1 MAWDATCPLPPV
13 LLVLLASGS
22 WGQKLELL
30 HHLEGESFS
39 VKCPYQPQRGSG
51 AVKFW
56 CRWDLPRTCTRLATS
71 PQLQGKPRNSI
82 EDNVRW
88 GYFIVTMTEL
98 RVEDSGSYSCG
109 TYKSS
114 RIFFHRNIHLVVSRG
129 LEWHLPRPAAKPA
142 HPSGEL
148 GTQRT
153 LVSCLVNHQ
162 PPKPWL
168 TVHSMYGRGC
178 TLEGKSNTLRLY
190 PVLVEPTASPAEPCT
205 QGRHRSEGLSWST
218 SGTTAWTSA
227 TSPVTDSPQ
236 GNWQLIVPSSTLG
249 VLLVLVLILL
259 VILSFRKARRS
270 AAKGEDKSHHIYNN
284 ISVQKEQSTGH
295 RKDLS
300 PGQRRSQLSWGSDQ
314 QKGSDEDTGA
324 ICYASLIHLNQ
335 FGPEDSIYV
344 NTQPKLKPMP
354 DPLLTVEYACIPGTR
369 PQPTKSTAP
378 DRELKS

>member
-1 MAWDATCPLPPV
+1 MAWETTCLLPPV

-22 WGQKLELL
+22 WEQKPELL
-30 HHLEGESFS
+30 HHLEGDSFS
-39 VKCPYQPQRGSG
+39 VKCLYQPRKGSE

-56 CRWDLPRTCTRLATS
+56 CRRDLSRTCTLLATL
-71 PQLQGKPRNSI
+71 PRLQGMLWKPRNSI
-82 EDNVRW
+82 EDNVRM
-88 GYFIVTMTEL
+88 GHFIVTMTQL
-98 RVEDSGSYSCG
+98 RIEDSGSYSCG
-109 TYKSS
+109 IYDSS
-114 RIFFHRNIHLVVSRG
+114 RIFFHRNIHLVVSR
-129 LEWHLPRPAAKPA
+129 A
-142 HPSGEL
+142 S
-148 GTQRT
+148 T
-153 LVSCLVNHQ
+153 L
-162 PPKPWL
+162 
-168 TVHSMYGRGC
+168 
-178 TLEGKSNTLRLY
+178 
-190 PVLVEPTASPAEPCT
+190 PTA
-205 QGRHRSEGLSWST
+205 RST

-249 VLLVLVLILL
+249 ALLVLVLILL
-259 VILSFRKARRS
+259 VILYFRKARRS

-284 ISVQKEQSTGH
+284 ISVQKEQTTGH

-314 QKGSDEDTGA
+314 QKGSDEDTGD

-369 PQPTKSTAP
+369 PQATKSAAL
-378 DRELKS
+378 DKELKS

>member
-1 MAWDATCPLPPV
+1 MAWDATCLLPPV

-22 WGQKLELL
+22 WGQKPELL

-39 VKCPYQPQRGSG
+39 VKCPYQPQKGSG

-56 CRWDLPRTCTRLATS
+56 CRWDLPRTCTLLATS

-109 TYKSS
+109 IYKSFG
-114 RIFFHRNIHLVVSRG
+114 IFFHRNIHLVVSR
-129 LEWHLPRPAAKPA
+129 A
-142 HPSGEL
+142 S
-148 GTQRT
+148 
-153 LVSCLVNHQ
+153 
-162 PPKPWL
+162 
-168 TVHSMYGRGC
+168 
-178 TLEGKSNTLRLY
+178 TLR
-190 PVLVEPTASPAEPCT
+190 TA
-205 QGRHRSEGLSWST
+205 RST
-218 SGTTAWTSA
+218 SGTTAWTSV

-300 PGQRRSQLSWGSDQ
+300 PRQRRSQLSWGSDQ

-335 FGPEDSIYV
+335 FGPKDSIYI

>member
-1 MAWDATCPLPPV
+1 MAWEATCLLPPV

-22 WGQKLELL
+22 WGQKPEML
-30 HHLEGESFS
+30 HLLEGDSFS
-39 VKCPYQPQRGSG
+39 VKCLYPPQKGSE

-56 CRWDLPRTCTRLATS
+56 CKWDLSRTCTLLATS
-71 PQLQGKPRNSI
+71 PQLWGKPQNSI
-82 EDNVRW
+82 EDKVGR
-88 GYFIVTMTEL
+88 GYFIVTMTKL

-109 TYKSS
+109 IYKSS
-114 RIFFHRNIHLVVSRG
+114 RKFFHRNIHLVVSRASI
-129 LEWHLPRPAAKPA
+129 L
-142 HPSGEL
+142 
-148 GTQRT
+148 
-153 LVSCLVNHQ
+153 
-162 PPKPWL
+162 
-168 TVHSMYGRGC
+168 
-178 TLEGKSNTLRLY
+178 
-190 PVLVEPTASPAEPCT
+190 PTA
-205 QGRHRSEGLSWST
+205 RNT

-259 VILSFRKARRS
+259 MILYFRKARRS

-284 ISVQKEQSTGH
+284 IAVQKEPGTEH

-300 PGQRRSQLSWGSDQ
+300 PRQRRSQLSWGSDQ

>member
-1 MAWDATCPLPPV
+1 MAWEATCLLPPV

-22 WGQKLELL
+22 WGQKPEML
-30 HHLEGESFS
+30 HLLEGESFS
-39 VKCPYQPQRGSG
+39 VKCLYPPQKGSE

-56 CRWDLPRTCTRLATS
+56 CRWDLPRTCTLLATS
-71 PQLQGKPRNSI
+71 PQLWGKPQNSI
-82 EDNVRW
+82 EDKVGR

-109 TYKSS
+109 IYKSS
-114 RIFFHRNIHLVVSRG
+114 RKFFQRNIHLVVSRG
-129 LEWHLPRPAAKPA
+129 LEWHLLRPAAKPA
-142 HPSGEL
+142 QPSGEL

-168 TVHSMYGRGC
+168 TVHSM
-178 TLEGKSNTLRLY
+178 
-190 PVLVEPTASPAEPCT
+190 
-205 QGRHRSEGLSWST
+205 ST

-259 VILSFRKARRS
+259 MILFFRKARRS

-284 ISVQKEQSTGH
+284 ISVQKEPSTGH
-295 RKDLS
+295 RKELS
-300 PGQRRSQLSWGSDQ
+300 PRQRRSQLSWGSDQ

-344 NTQPKLKPMP
+344 NTQPKLKPTP
-354 DPLLTVEYACIPGTR
+354 DPFLTVEYACIPGTR